1 MSEYNT
7 ERPVTIA
14 FDGLHRVG
22 KGTQTRALVEAL
34 SRNGIDTLVVRGD
47 GTRDGLGLT
56 QGDPFSLEWQQRNKY
71 IKSEQGGSVDD
82 WNASS
87 SVLLRELSVLLHD
100 EREEKYDAIVID
112 RSILSRAAFLL
123 HRGVGM
129 PGDRMTLDELY
140 PCNSSLQVNEQLN
153 LEALVPDIIFDLR
166 ARNPESL
173 LSRLDQDDPKYVFRS
188 RNIKGG
194 FESSLQAKQHV
205 PESVEDKV
213 KVLNA
218 GDSPQYVHGKVLA
231 HLGASAIGERLK
243 LKQ

>member
-1 MSEYNT
+1 MPEYNI
-7 ERPVTIA
+7 ERPITIA

-34 SRNGIDTLVVRGD
+34 SKNGMDTLVVRGD

-87 SVLLRELSVLLHD
+87 LVLLRELSELLYD
-100 EREEKYDAIVID
+100 EREKKYDAIIID

-129 PGDRMTLDELY
+129 PGKRMTLDELY
-140 PCNSSLQVNEQLN
+140 PSNRSLQIDEQLD
-153 LEALVPDIIFDLR
+153 LEALVPDVVFDLR
-166 ARNPESL
+166 AESPVSL
-173 LSRLDQDDPKYVFRS
+173 LKRLDQDDPKYVFRS

-205 PESVEDKV
+205 PENVENKV
-213 KVLNA
+213 NVLNA
-218 GDSPQYVHGKVLA
+218 GDSPQDVHDKVLA
-231 HLGASAIGERLK
+231 CLGASAVGERLK
-243 LKQ
+243 L